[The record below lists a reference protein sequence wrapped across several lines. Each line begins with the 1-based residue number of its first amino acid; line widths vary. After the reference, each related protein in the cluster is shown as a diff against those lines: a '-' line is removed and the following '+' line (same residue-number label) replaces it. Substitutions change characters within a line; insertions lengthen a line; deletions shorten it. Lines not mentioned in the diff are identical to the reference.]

1 MAGKAPRQT
10 MVWPATG
17 RRMEV
22 AAVDV
27 ARFVADGWLAAGGV
41 VAADAA
47 VVVGEGSPPAK
58 RKRAKPSE

>member
-1 MAGKAPRQT
+1 MADKAPRQT

-27 ARFVADGWLAAGGV
+27 ARFVADGWERAEP
-41 VAADAA
+41 VAEVA
-47 VVVGEGSPPAK
+47 PAK